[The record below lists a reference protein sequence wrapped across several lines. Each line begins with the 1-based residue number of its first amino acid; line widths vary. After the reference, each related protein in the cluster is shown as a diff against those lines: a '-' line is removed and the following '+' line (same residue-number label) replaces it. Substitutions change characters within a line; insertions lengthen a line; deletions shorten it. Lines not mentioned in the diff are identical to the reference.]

1 MATPVFP
8 GLFGGGGGGG
18 RFHARSHA
26 KVLEGG
32 RGPPKRFFRL
42 GVRFMAAPNQ
52 EPWKKIK
59 NRKKRKLMNR
69 QLKNKTSRL
78 IR

>member
-1 MATPVFP
+1 
-8 GLFGGGGGGG
+8 
-18 RFHARSHA
+18 
-26 KVLEGG
+26 
-32 RGPPKRFFRL
+32 
-42 GVRFMAAPNQ
+42 MAAPNQ